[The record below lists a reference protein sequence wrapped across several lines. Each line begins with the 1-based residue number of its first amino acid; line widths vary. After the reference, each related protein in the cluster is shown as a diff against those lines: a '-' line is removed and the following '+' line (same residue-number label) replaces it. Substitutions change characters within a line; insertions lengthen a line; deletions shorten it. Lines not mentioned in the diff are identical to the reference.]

1 MTSTRNLEYVYN
13 YPAYTLEGILLS
25 QYEFQLV
32 AEDVVNQL
40 VRYHNVENQEV
51 AAWFLT

>member
-1 MTSTRNLEYVYN
+1 MSSKQNLEYVYN
-13 YPAYTLEGILLS
+13 YPAFTFEGALLA

-32 AEDVVNQL
+32 VEDVLNQV

-51 AAWFLT
+51 AAWFLA